1 MSTLTINNNS
11 IIISE
16 PVYFDLQCSGGNG
29 GFKDEEYCSAT
40 NILDF

>member
-11 IIISE
+11 ITISE

-29 GFKDEEYCSAT
+29 GSQITSYRK
-40 NILDF
+40 